1 MFEYETG
8 FVELIDGKYEV
19 FSPDMEECGVCLDY
33 NQFYA
38 IFVKEEIYDKRDD
51 EKIEIESHYFEASPS
66 DIGDMYYTFAFE
78 DYPSYLYEV
87 EQLQSAGAVHRC

>member
-19 FSPDMEECGVCLDY
+19 FSPDIDERIIALDY

-38 IFVKEEIYDKRDD
+38 IFVKEEIYDNRDD
-51 EKIEIESHYFEASPS
+51 EKIEIESPYFEASPS
-66 DIGDMYYTFAFE
+66 DIGDMYYTFAF
-78 DYPSYLYEV
+78 DSYHSYLYEV
-87 EQLQSAGAVHRC
+87 ERLESVGAVHRT